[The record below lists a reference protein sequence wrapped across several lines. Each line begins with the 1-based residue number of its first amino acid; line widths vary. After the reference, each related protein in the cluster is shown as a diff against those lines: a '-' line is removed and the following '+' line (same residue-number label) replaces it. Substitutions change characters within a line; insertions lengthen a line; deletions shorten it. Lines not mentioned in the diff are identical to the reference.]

1 MVTKNL
7 CRQEVLVRCKTNCFF
22 FSRTVSNLLI
32 YLFFA
37 AKVSSLRHQKPI
49 KNVYTVHSK
58 AADPRNSDRLEFLTT
73 LEEDEKILCFGVF
86 AHKMLGFAWQFL
98 SIFFV
103 WIWLDFFRHHL
114 LQQSD
119 FVKGNAIETCHPL
132 LYIAP
137 YFPMGKPPLA
147 KIVGRKAS
155 LAQSGKL
162 SRPRCPKSPKDRVV
176 SCISWMSGWDF
187 FSECCANQM

>member
-1 MVTKNL
+1 
-7 CRQEVLVRCKTNCFF
+7 
-22 FSRTVSNLLI
+22 
-32 YLFFA
+32 
-37 AKVSSLRHQKPI
+37 
-49 KNVYTVHSK
+49 
-58 AADPRNSDRLEFLTT
+58 
-73 LEEDEKILCFGVF
+73 
-86 AHKMLGFAWQFL
+86 MLGFAWQFL

-132 LYIAP
+132 PYIAP

-147 KIVGRKAS
+147 SPVMSGGLLIGKIVGRKAS

-162 SRPRCPKSPKDRVV
+162 SRPRCPKSPKDRAV
-176 SCISWMSGWDF
+176 SCISWMSGCFFLVNAVPTRCSPKFVF
-187 FSECCANQM
+187 FSGCL